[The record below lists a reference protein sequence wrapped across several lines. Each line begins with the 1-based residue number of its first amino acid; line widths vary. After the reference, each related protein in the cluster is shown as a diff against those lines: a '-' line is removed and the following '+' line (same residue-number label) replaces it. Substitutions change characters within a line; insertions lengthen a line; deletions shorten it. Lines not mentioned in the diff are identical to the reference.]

1 MEHANY
7 PTLRE
12 LLRQDVFSGS
22 RVLSGGNTLD
32 IPVVG
37 VNLTDIPDYYDWISP
52 HELLITNCYSIHDD
66 EAALSTFI
74 GCLAEKEL
82 AGVCIKPS
90 RFLGTIPKYM
100 ISAAEERSFPLIE
113 LPPAVRFADI
123 TKAVSDELLRRQT
136 ALLHNSISVNQM
148 LLQTITEGAS
158 LEDLAQRVREIAG
171 GSVLLVDAINQRQ
184 AYSLSETDA
193 VRLASLDRDA
203 LCHVLS
209 EEADAHEMRI
219 DGYLFGTV
227 FLCRIEGRP
236 PLHEDILSQILQTI
250 PLEISREHSV
260 RKTESRSFTEFFQH
274 LVSDR
279 ILDDNWEQ
287 LRANAFHLDLSAPHA
302 LLELNFQPNSSISEY
317 ATTFQRTAFFHVLRQ
332 SLEQLDIDTH
342 IMDHPD
348 GCLIL
353 MNSKEDS
360 ASLDRA
366 LARLPAAFEALRAG
380 YPSLAPAGGCSRSH
394 TGIPGLSLCRW
405 EAQLAL
411 KVAHAKGRDFFF
423 RFDQLSVLRLLYS
436 SDPSREIGR
445 FIAET
450 LKSLAS
456 PKLPHEKEL
465 LETLESYFQNLGN
478 QRRIA
483 QELYIHYNTV
493 AYRLNSIQELT
504 QMNLEDPEH
513 RLQLELALYLRRVHA
528 EDGLSPFTNG
538 NQQLRSTITG
548 DSY

>member
-12 LLRQDVFSGS
+12 LLRQDVFSNS

-32 IPVVG
+32 IPVAG
-37 VNLTDIPDYYDWISP
+37 VNLTDIPDYCDWISP

-66 EAALSTFI
+66 EAALSAFI
-74 GCLAEKEL
+74 GCLAEREL

-90 RFLGTIPKYM
+90 RFLGTIPEYM
-100 ISAAEERSFPLIE
+100 ISTAKELSFPLIE
-113 LPPAVRFADI
+113 LPPAIRFADI

-136 ALLHNSISVNQM
+136 ALLHDSISVNQM

-193 VRLASLDRDA
+193 ARLASLERDA
-203 LCHVLS
+203 LYQVLS

-260 RKTESRSFTEFFQH
+260 RKTEGRSFTEFFQH
-274 LVSDR
+274 LISDR

-287 LRANAFHLDLSAPHA
+287 FRANAFHLDLSAPHA
-302 LLELNFQPNSSISEY
+302 LLELNFQPNNSISEY

-342 IMDHPD
+342 IMYHPD

-366 LARLPAAFEALRAG
+366 LARLSAAFEALRAG
-380 YPSLAPAGGCSRSH
+380 YPSLAPTGGCSRSH

-411 KVAHAKGRDFFF
+411 KAAHAKGRDFFF
-423 RFDQLSVLRLLYS
+423 RFDQLGVLRLLYS

-465 LETLESYFQNLGN
+465 LETLEFYFQNLGN

-528 EDGLSPFTNG
+528 EDGSSPFTNG
-538 NQQLRSTITG
+538 NQQLRSTI
-548 DSY
+548 

>member
-423 RFDQLSVLRLLYS
+423 CFDQLGVLRLLYS